1 MPQHISIQGF
11 QGSFHEVAARRYF
24 GATPALLPCATF
36 AAVVAHVVSG
46 TADAGLMAVENSLA
60 GSILPN
66 YLLLERHAV
75 RVTGEVYLPIHQHL
89 LGLPGTTLAEVRA
102 VQSHPMALRQCG
114 EFLAGHPHW
123 KLVETD
129 DTGRSAQL
137 LAETRTP
144 GVAVVA
150 GAQAATQFGLDILA
164 AAIHDDPHNYTRF
177 LVLERAAPAP
187 ADPRADKASLYFCAP
202 HAPGSLAAVLTR
214 VAAHG
219 LNLSK
224 LQSCPRPGH
233 TRTPA
238 GAWHYGFHADVEFEQ
253 PGQLEA
259 LLADLGPVTEELRVL
274 GAYRRGSMAGA
285 MGAAPLLTKEGMFEP
300 QARTGVVVGVERS
313 LNKLSQ

>member
-1 MPQHISIQGF
+1 MLISIQGF
-11 QGSFHEVAARRYF
+11 QGSFHEVAARQFF
-24 GATPALLPCATF
+24 GAAPGLLPCATF
-36 AAVVAHVVSG
+36 AAVVAHVVNG
-46 TADAGLMAVENSLA
+46 TADAGLMAMENSLA

-102 VQSHPMALRQCG
+102 VHSHPMALRQCG
-114 EFLAGHPHW
+114 EFLDRHPRW

-129 DTGRSAQL
+129 DTGHSAQL

-150 GAQAATQFGLDILA
+150 GTQAAAQFGLDILA
-164 AAIHDDPHNYTRF
+164 PAIHDDPHNYTRF
-177 LVLERAAPAP
+177 LVLERAEAVQ
-187 ADPRADKASLYFCAP
+187 ADPQADKASLYFCAP

-224 LQSCPRPGH
+224 LQSCPRPGQ
-233 TRTPA
+233 P
-238 GAWHYGFHADVEFEQ
+238 WHYGFHVDVEFAEVS
-253 PGQLEA
+253 QLEA
-259 LLADLGPVTEELRVL
+259 LLEDLREVTEELRVL
-274 GAYRRGSMAGA
+274 GAYRRGSMAEA
-285 MGAAPLLTKEGMFEP
+285 MGATPILNKEGT
-300 QARTGVVVGVERS
+300 RTQNVGWDG
-313 LNKLSQ
+313 